1 MLVSLKSCYST
12 LLMVEE
18 ATATRSW
25 YSNEEL
31 VVPMIIKIERRDDDN
46 AESDEMLRRVKPRDE
61 GGDDAVE
68 SLQEP

>member
-1 MLVSLKSCYST
+1 MLVGLKSCYST

-46 AESDEMLRRVKPRDE
+46 AESDEMLRRVKPRDD

-68 SLQEP
+68 

>member
-1 MLVSLKSCYST
+1 
-12 LLMVEE
+12 MVEE

-25 YSNEEL
+25 YNNEEL

-46 AESDEMLRRVKPRDE
+46 AESDEMLRRVKPRDD

-68 SLQEP
+68 